1 VAGAAFD
8 RDPGR
13 GSPEAAAPSAAPLP
27 LPEALLP
34 PGAPAGDPRRDAI
47 ALRVKF
53 ALDRAA
59 AVLGLVTLA
68 PLLLVLVVAIRL
80 TGGGR
85 AITGVTHWTLD
96 GRSFQRLGLRT
107 TGHARLDAFLRRGG
121 LRHLPELINVARGEL
136 SIVGPRPR
144 RLEVAAQPGLPA
156 THLRSGLTG
165 WAQLQQPVDPAAERA
180 LDAAYVERW
189 SLRLD
194 ARMLWRTLTRH
205 A

>member
-13 GSPEAAAPSAAPLP
+13 GSPEAAPAAAPLL

-53 ALDRAA
+53 ALDRTA
-59 AVLGLVTLA
+59 AVVGLLALA
-68 PLLLVLVVAIRL
+68 PVLLVLVAVVRL

-96 GRSFQRLGLRT
+96 GRSVQRLGLRA
-107 TGHARLDAFLRRGG
+107 TGHARCDAFLRASG
-121 LRHLPELINVARGEL
+121 LRQLPELVNVARGEL

-144 RLEVAAQPGLPA
+144 RLELAAQPGLPA

-194 ARMLWRTLTRH
+194 ARILWRTLTRR